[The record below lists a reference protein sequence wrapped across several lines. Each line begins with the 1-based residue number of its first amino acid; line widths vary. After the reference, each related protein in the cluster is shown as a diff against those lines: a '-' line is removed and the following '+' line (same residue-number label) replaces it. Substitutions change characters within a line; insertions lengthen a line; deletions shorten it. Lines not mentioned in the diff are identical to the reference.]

1 MNEKIHAITIIIET
15 LASDIIESLRRKIIN
30 EPAFVQLY
38 AALDEVYILTRQ
50 DKQIDKELAAVLFQI
65 YSQLVTQ
72 SSYVYDVSPFVPHIG
87 KMQGMIR
94 KIFGGTLQNS

>member
-1 MNEKIHAITIIIET
+1 MNEKIHAITMEINTIAT
-15 LASDIIESLRRKIIN
+15 DIIVPLRRKVIN

-38 AALDEVYILTRQ
+38 AVLDEACVLIQ
-50 DKQIDKELAAVLFQI
+50 EEQQIDRELAALLFLI

-72 SSYVYDVSPFVPHIG
+72 SNYVYDKSPFAPHIG

-94 KIFGGTLQNS
+94 KIFGGALQNS

>member
-1 MNEKIHAITIIIET
+1 MDEQVHAITMVIDT
-15 LASDIIESLRRKIIN
+15 LATDIIVPLRRKVIN

-38 AALDEVYILTRQ
+38 AALDEAFVLIRDVQ
-50 DKQIDKELAAVLFQI
+50 QIDKELAALLFLI

-72 SSYVYDVSPFVPHIG
+72 SNYVYDKSPFVPHIG

-94 KIFGGTLQNS
+94 KIFGGALQNS